1 MVLNYL
7 TMFVLPVAPMP
18 VGKSSRLR
26 ARKRKLAKGGYSML
40 KTAVCDLFDI
50 KYPIIQGG
58 MAHVATA
65 ELVAA
70 VSNAGGLGIIGAGG
84 CEPNWMREQIHL
96 TRKLTDKPFGVNIL
110 LISPFAKEVIEVVL
124 EEKVAVVTTGA
135 GNPGPYISRFK
146 EEGIK
151 IMPVVASVALARRL
165 ERAGVDAF
173 IAEGMESG
181 GEIGQITTMALVPQ
195 VVDCVKLPV
204 VAAGGFADGRGL
216 VAALALG
223 AQGIQMG
230 TRFVCSEECIAH
242 PAYKQAIMDASDRS
256 TVISGQ
262 STGYPM
268 RSLENKLT
276 REFLER
282 EKSGVSVE
290 EIMEFGVG
298 KVRLGLLE
306 GDLEG
311 GTLLAG
317 QICGM
322 IKDVKSVKS
331 IIDEIVAEAEAI
343 ITKLRNAYGG

>member
-1 MVLNYL
+1 
-7 TMFVLPVAPMP
+7 
-18 VGKSSRLR
+18 
-26 ARKRKLAKGGYSML
+26 ML
-40 KTAVCDLFDI
+40 KTAICDLFGI

-70 VSNAGGLGIIGAGG
+70 VSEAGGLGIIGAGAS
-84 CEPNWMREQIHL
+84 EPGWLREQIHK
-96 TRKLTDKPFGVNIL
+96 TRKMTKKPFGVNIL
-110 LISPFAKEVIEVVL
+110 LISPHAKEVIEVVL

-135 GNPGPYISRFK
+135 GNPGPLVPRFK
-146 EEGIK
+146 EAGIK
-151 IMPVVASVALARRL
+151 VMPVVASVALARRL

-181 GEIGQITTMALVPQ
+181 GEIGQITTMVLVPQ
-195 VVDCVKLPV
+195 VVDSVKVPV

-216 VAALALG
+216 VAALAIG

-230 TRFVCSEECIAH
+230 TRFVCSVECIAH
-242 PAYKQAIMDASDRS
+242 PAYKQAMVDASDRA
-256 TVISGQ
+256 TIITGQ

-268 RSLENKLT
+268 RCLENKLA
-276 REFLER
+276 REFLSK
-282 EKSGVSVE
+282 EKTEASIE

-298 KVRLGLLE
+298 KVRLGLIE
-306 GDLEG
+306 GDLEW

-322 IKDVKSVKS
+322 IKDIKPVKA
-331 IIDEIVAEAEAI
+331 IIDDIVAGAEALM
-343 ITKLRNAYGG
+343 TKLCANRGG